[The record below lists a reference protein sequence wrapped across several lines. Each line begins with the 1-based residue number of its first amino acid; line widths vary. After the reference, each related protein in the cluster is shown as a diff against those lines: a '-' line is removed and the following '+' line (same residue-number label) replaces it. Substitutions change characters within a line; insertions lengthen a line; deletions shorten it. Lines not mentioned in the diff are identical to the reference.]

1 MSTMSTI
8 SVEVVHSPAP
18 RRTERVALQLP
29 SGSTVADALAACG
42 LSGQLSR
49 QKDELDCGVWGRRV
63 PLSHLLCDCD
73 RVEVYRPLTV
83 DPKEA
88 RRLRYRG
95 QRPAKAKRPAGAGR

>member
-1 MSTMSTI
+1 MRTI

-29 SGSTVADALAACG
+29 AGSTVADALAACG
-42 LSGQLSR
+42 LPGQLGR
-49 QKDELDCGVWGRRV
+49 QAAELDCGVWGRRV

-88 RRLRYRG
+88 RRLRYKG
-95 QRPAKAKRPAGAGR
+95 QARPKTKRPAVAGR

>member
-1 MSTMSTI
+1 MSTI

-18 RRTERVALQLP
+18 RRTERIALQLP

-42 LSGQLSR
+42 LPGQLGR
-49 QKDELDCGVWGRRV
+49 QVAELDCGVWGRRV
-63 PLSHLLCDCD
+63 PLSHRLSDRD
-73 RVEVYRPLTV
+73 RVEVYRPLTI

-88 RRLRYRG
+88 RRLRYRS